1 MVENECRTTML
12 YHDMYICRLIKYAQ
26 QIEESKFK
34 NERKRSRVKNEGS
47 DAHGCSKNRQN
58 SSEKG

>member
-26 QIEESKFK
+26 QIDESML
-34 NERKRSRVKNEGS
+34 RKINRDGKMARSDEPSQPK
-47 DAHGCSKNRQN
+47 SKIRFYNQD
-58 SSEKG
+58 